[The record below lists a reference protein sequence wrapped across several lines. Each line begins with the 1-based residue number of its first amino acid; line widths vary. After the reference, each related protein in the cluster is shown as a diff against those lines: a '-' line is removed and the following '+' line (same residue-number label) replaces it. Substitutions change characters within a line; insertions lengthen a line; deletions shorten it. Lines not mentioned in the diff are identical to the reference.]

1 MRAFSADRYDMYEFK
16 LIRNFTLI
24 AQQITDVFYN
34 SFSASEGRAEG
45 ELIRTLVANLLEGTP
60 KPDMFIFAAL
70 HDNTVI
76 GCAVFSRLTYTNDA
90 RDVLILSPMAIHP
103 NHQNKG
109 IGQTLL
115 RESIALLKDHGID
128 ILMTYGDP
136 NYYGKVGFLPVTE
149 EVAPPPF
156 PLSIPKGWIVQ
167 SLHGA
172 KIAPLQG
179 TCTCV
184 SALNNPAIW

>member
-1 MRAFSADRYDMYEFK
+1 MRAFSAARYVMYEFK
-16 LIRNFTLI
+16 LIGNFTLI

-45 ELIRTLVANLLEGTP
+45 ELIRTLVAHLMEDTP

-70 HDNTVI
+70 HDNNVI

-90 RDVLILSPMAIHP
+90 RDVFILSPMAIQP

-109 IGQTLL
+109 IGQSLL

-136 NYYGKVGFLPVTE
+136 NYYEKVGFLTVTE
-149 EVAPPPF
+149 QMAPPPF
-156 PLSIPKGWIVQ
+156 PLSMPIGWIGQ
-167 SLHGA
+167 SLHGDE
-172 KIAPLQG
+172 IAPLQG

>member
-45 ELIRTLVANLLEGTP
+45 ELIRTLVANLLEDTP

-103 NHQNKG
+103 SHQNKG

-156 PLSIPKGWIVQ
+156 PLSIPIGWIGQ

>member
-45 ELIRTLVANLLEGTP
+45 ELIRTLVANLLEDTP

-90 RDVLILSPMAIHP
+90 RDVFILSPMAIHP
-103 NHQNKG
+103 SHQNKG

-172 KIAPLQG
+172 KIAPWQG

>member
-24 AQQITDVFYN
+24 AQQITDVFYH
-34 SFSASEGRAEG
+34 SFAASEGRAEG
-45 ELIRTLVANLLEGTP
+45 ELIRTLVANLLEDTP

-156 PLSIPKGWIVQ
+156 PLSIPIGWIGQ

>member
-45 ELIRTLVANLLEGTP
+45 ELIRTLVANLLEDTP

-90 RDVLILSPMAIHP
+90 RDVFILSPMAIHP

-156 PLSIPKGWIVQ
+156 PLSIPIGWIGQ

>member
-45 ELIRTLVANLLEGTP
+45 ELIRTLVANLLEDTP

-149 EVAPPPF
+149 EVAPPF
-156 PLSIPKGWIVQ
+156 PLSIPIGWIGQ

>member
-156 PLSIPKGWIVQ
+156 PLSIPIGWIGQ

>member
-45 ELIRTLVANLLEGTP
+45 ELIRTLVANLLEDTP

-156 PLSIPKGWIVQ
+156 PLSIPIGWIGQ

>member
-45 ELIRTLVANLLEGTP
+45 ELIRTLVANLLEDTP

-128 ILMTYGDP
+128 VLMTYGDP

-156 PLSIPKGWIVQ
+156 PLSIPIGWIGQ

>member
-136 NYYGKVGFLPVTE
+136 NYYGKVGFLPVME
-149 EVAPPPF
+149 QVAPPPF
-156 PLSIPKGWIVQ
+156 PLSIPIGWIGQ

>member
-45 ELIRTLVANLLEGTP
+45 ELIRTLVANLLEDTP

-156 PLSIPKGWIVQ
+156 PLSIPIGWIGQ

-184 SALNNPAIW
+184 LALNNPAIW

>member
-90 RDVLILSPMAIHP
+90 RDVLILSPIAIHP

-136 NYYGKVGFLPVTE
+136 NYYGKVGFLPVME
-149 EVAPPPF
+149 QVAPPPF
-156 PLSIPKGWIVQ
+156 PLSIPIGWIGQ

>member
-24 AQQITDVFYN
+24 AQQITDVFYH

-70 HDNTVI
+70 RDNTVI

>member
-156 PLSIPKGWIVQ
+156 PLSIPIGWIGQ

-184 SALNNPAIW
+184 LALNNPAIW

>member
-45 ELIRTLVANLLEGTP
+45 ELIRTLVANLLEDTP

-149 EVAPPPF
+149 QVAPPPF
-156 PLSIPKGWIVQ
+156 PLSIPIGWIGQ